1 MLIPKNGKEYTLDFI
16 VFRENFTPLLS
27 LKAPEQM
34 NLINVC
40 TSNFDRIAQLTF
52 SSVKD
57 NYADSFDD
65 SLGTLPGVQHL
76 EVDPS
81 VKPVVMANRRIPMSV
96 RPELKTEPGRLVEK
110 GVITRVD
117 EPTPWV
123 SQIVI
128 AKKKQDGLR
137 SCIDP
142 PELNKALK
150 REHYTLPM
158 PEDVLHELGQST
170 VFSKADLP
178 SGLWHVQL
186 DEIF

>member
-1 MLIPKNGKEYTLDFI
+1 MW
-16 VFRENFTPLLS
+16 
-27 LKAPEQM
+27 M
-34 NLINVC
+34 NLHH
-40 TSNFDRIAQLTF
+40 
-52 SSVKD
+52 
-57 NYADSFDD
+57 
-65 SLGTLPGVQHL
+65 G
-76 EVDPS
+76 
-81 VKPVVMANRRIPMSV
+81 
-96 RPELKTEPGRLVEK
+96 
-110 GVITRVD
+110 
-117 EPTPWV
+117 V

-128 AKKKQDGLR
+128 AKKKQGGLR

-170 VFSKADLP
+170 VFSKADLS